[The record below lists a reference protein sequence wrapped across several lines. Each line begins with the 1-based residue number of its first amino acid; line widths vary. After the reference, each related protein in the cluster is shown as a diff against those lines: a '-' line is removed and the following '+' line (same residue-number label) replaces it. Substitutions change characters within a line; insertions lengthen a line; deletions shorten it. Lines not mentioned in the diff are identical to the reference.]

1 MQSGY
6 NHSYLVHINNK
17 FMFQKNASI
26 TQVEYYWHTCGTS
39 MTMEI
44 RTSKFLESLPNNTGL
59 HFLKKKKQ
67 ALMAIKIS
75 GGPISLRC
83 GPDIIKERE
92 TNTSNKHKMLENPTW
107 QEAIQLVIYMVQSW
121 S

>member
-1 MQSGY
+1 
-6 NHSYLVHINNK
+6 
-17 FMFQKNASI
+17 
-26 TQVEYYWHTCGTS
+26 
-39 MTMEI
+39 
-44 RTSKFLESLPNNTGL
+44 
-59 HFLKKKKQ
+59 
-67 ALMAIKIS
+67 MAITIS